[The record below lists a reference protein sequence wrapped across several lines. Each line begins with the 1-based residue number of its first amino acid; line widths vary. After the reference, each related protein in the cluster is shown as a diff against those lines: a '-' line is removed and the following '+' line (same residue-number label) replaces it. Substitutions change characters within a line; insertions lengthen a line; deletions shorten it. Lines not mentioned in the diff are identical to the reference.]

1 MSLNSFTTILS
12 AKIKVAFALN
22 LFNNPYVHYVLSVYR
37 DLSLVNCI
45 SFLIHSIL

>member
-22 LFNNPYVHYVLSVYR
+22 LFNNPLHRQYAL
-37 DLSLVNCI
+37 L
-45 SFLIHSIL
+45 SFLVYH